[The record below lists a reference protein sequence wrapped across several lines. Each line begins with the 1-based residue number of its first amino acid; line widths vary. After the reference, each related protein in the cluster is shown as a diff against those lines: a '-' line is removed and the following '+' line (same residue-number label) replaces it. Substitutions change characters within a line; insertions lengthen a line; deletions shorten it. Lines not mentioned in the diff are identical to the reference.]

1 MALTGEQFLLDAY
14 EGKGG
19 FLDGSYLIPHPRES
33 KEKFKRRKELA
44 VYPNYVKKVVDSYLS
59 HLFKKS
65 PIRSIE
71 TQEYQ
76 EFIQDVDKQGTYI
89 DEYMKRAFKLA
100 VLAGTIFFIVDK
112 PSGKA
117 RTKLEEKQLD
127 LRPYLAIRLPSQL
140 YSYTFDQFG
149 RLSSITF
156 QETVPSTSI
165 LSYGKQLRGKIIYR
179 YFDTEKWIISTDP
192 ELKEIERQG
201 THNLGVVPV
210 VPLHSTDPLLPTS
223 LTATPWIL
231 DLANLNF
238 DLYNALS
245 ELRELFRNQTF
256 SIFTIPIK
264 DQADAERLKDLT
276 ISTENA
282 IPYNPEG
289 GGKPDFVAPPPE
301 PVQSYMQYIEK
312 TIEQIYKLANLEF
325 TGGVQKSGIAKE
337 YDWLEF
343 NRTLT
348 SFALQCEQAE
358 YKIAE
363 LVCKWQEVEFKGY
376 IQYPRDFSIKN
387 LAQELEIAM
396 NAITAQILPPTGVVE
411 LRKKLTRDML
421 GEFVDDKLL
430 SQMDEEIEKENDYT
444 TRIRE
449 EGL

>member
-1 MALTGEQFLLDAY
+1 M
-14 EGKGG
+14 
-19 FLDGSYLIPHPRES
+19 
-33 KEKFKRRKELA
+33 RK
-44 VYPNYVKKVVDSYLS
+44 N
-59 HLFKKS
+59 
-65 PIRSIE
+65 
-71 TQEYQ
+71 
-76 EFIQDVDKQGTYI
+76 
-89 DEYMKRAFKLA
+89 FKLSML
-100 VLAGTIFFIVDK
+100 VGTIFIIVDK

-127 LRPYLAIRLPSQL
+127 LRPYLAVRLPSQV
-140 YSYTFDQFG
+140 YSYSYDSFG

-156 QETVPSTSI
+156 VEIRQDGTT
-165 LSYGKQLRGKIIYR
+165 IYR
-179 YFDTEKWIISTDP
+179 YFDTKKWIISTDP
-192 ELKEIERQG
+192 ERKEIESQG
-201 THNLGVVPV
+201 EHNLGVVPV

-231 DLANLNF
+231 DLANLSF

-264 DQADAERLKDLT
+264 DQADAEKLKDLT

-289 GGKPDFVAPPPE
+289 GGAPSFIAPPSE
-301 PVQSYMQYIEK
+301 PVQAYMQYIESLVN
-312 TIEQIYKLANLEF
+312 QIYRLANLEF

-358 YKIAE
+358 YKIAD
-363 LVCKWQEVEFKGY
+363 LVCRWYDTEFKGY
-376 IQYPRDFSIKN
+376 IQYPRDFSIRN
-387 LAQELEIAM
+387 LAEELQTAM
-396 NAITAQILPPTGVVE
+396 DAITGQILPPSGVVE

-430 SQMDEEIEKENDYT
+430 NQMDEEIEKEGQNFAG
-444 TRIRE
+444 RIGE
-449 EGL
+449 EL

>member
-1 MALTGEQFLLDAY
+1 MAFQTEQFLLDSY
-14 EGKGG
+14 TGTGG

-33 KEKFKRRKELA
+33 QEKFERRKKLA

-65 PIRSIE
+65 PVRSIE

-76 EFIQDVDKQGTYI
+76 DFIQNVDKQGTYI
-89 DEYMKRAFKLA
+89 DDFMRKNFKLSML
-100 VLAGTIFFIVDK
+100 VGTVFIIVDK

-117 RTKLEEKQLD
+117 RTKLEERELD
-127 LRPYLAIRLPSQL
+127 LRPYLAVRMPSQL
-140 YSYTFDQFG
+140 YSYSFDDFG

-156 QETVPSTSI
+156 QEFLPQT
-165 LSYGKQLRGKIIYR
+165 KEIIYR
-179 YFDTEKWIISTDP
+179 YFDAESWIISADP
-192 ELKEIERQG
+192 EQKEIISQG
-201 THNLGVVPV
+201 KHNLGMVPV

-223 LTATPWIL
+223 LTATPWVL

-264 DQADAERLKDLT
+264 DQAEAEKLKDLV

-289 GGKPDFVAPPPE
+289 GGMPQFISPPSE
-301 PVQSYMQYIEK
+301 PVKAYMEYIENLVS
-312 TIEQIYKLANLEF
+312 QIYRLANLEF

-363 LVCKWQEVEFKGY
+363 IVCRWYETEFKGY
-376 IQYPRDFSIKN
+376 IQYPRDFSIRN
-387 LAQELEIAM
+387 LAEELETAM
-396 NAITAQILPPTGVVE
+396 NAITAKILPPTGIVE
-411 LRKKLTRDML
+411 LKKKLTRDLL

-430 SQMDEEIEKENDYT
+430 NQMDEEIEKEAQDFT
-444 TRIRE
+444 GRIGE
-449 EGL
+449 EL

>member
-1 MALTGEQFLLDAY
+1 MALTGEKFLIDAY

-33 KEKFKRRKELA
+33 NEKFERRKKLA

-89 DEYMKRAFKLA
+89 DDFMRRAFKLA
-100 VLAGTIFFIVDK
+100 MIVGTIFIIVDK
-112 PSGKA
+112 PPGKA
-117 RTKLEEKQLD
+117 QTKLEEKTLD
-127 LRPYLAIRLPSQL
+127 LRPYLATRLPSQVYN
-140 YSYTFDQFG
+140 YSFDQFG
-149 RLSSITF
+149 RLAFITF
-156 QETVPSTSI
+156 REKRPDGT
-165 LSYGKQLRGKIIYR
+165 IIYR

-192 ELKEIERQG
+192 EQKKIEG
-201 THNLGVVPV
+201 EGKHKLGIVPV
-210 VPLHSTDPLLPTS
+210 VPLHSTDPLLSTS

-231 DLANLNF
+231 DVANLNF

-245 ELRELFRNQTF
+245 ELRELLRSQTF
-256 SIFTIPIK
+256 SIFTIPIR
-264 DQADAERLKDLT
+264 DQADAEKLKDLT

-289 GGKPDFVAPPPE
+289 GGKPDYVAPPPD
-301 PVQSYMQYIEK
+301 PVEAYMKYI
-312 TIEQIYKLANLEF
+312 TALIDQIYRLANLEF

-343 NRTLT
+343 NRTLS
-348 SFALQCEQAE
+348 SFAEQCEQAE
-358 YKIAE
+358 YRIADI
-363 LVCKWQEVEFKGY
+363 VCRWYETEFKGY
-376 IQYPRDFSIKN
+376 IQYPQDFSIKE
-387 LAQELEIAM
+387 LAKELEIGM

-430 SQMDEEIEKENDYT
+430 SKMDEEIEKENDYAI
-444 TRIRE
+444 RIRE

>member
-1 MALTGEQFLLDAY
+1 MALYSENFLIEAYTGT
-14 EGKGG
+14 GG
-19 FLDGSYLIPHPRES
+19 FLDGSYLISHSRES
-33 KEKFKRRKELA
+33 QEKFERRRKLA

-76 EFIQDVDKQGTYI
+76 DFIQDVDKQGTYI
-89 DEYMKRAFKLA
+89 DDFMRKNFKLSML
-100 VLAGTIFFIVDK
+100 VGTIFIIVDK

-117 RTKLEEKQLD
+117 KTKLEEKQLD
-127 LRPYLAIRLPSQL
+127 LRPYLAVRLPSQV
-140 YSYTFDQFG
+140 YSYSFDSFG

-156 QETVPSTSI
+156 VEIRQDGTT
-165 LSYGKQLRGKIIYR
+165 IYR
-179 YFDTEKWIISTDP
+179 YFDTKKWIISTDP
-192 ELKEIERQG
+192 ERKEIESQG
-201 THNLGVVPV
+201 EHNLGVVPV

-264 DQADAERLKDLT
+264 DQADAEKLKDLT

-289 GGKPDFVAPPPE
+289 GGAPSFIAPPSE
-301 PVQSYMQYIEK
+301 PVQAYMQYIESLVN
-312 TIEQIYKLANLEF
+312 QIYRLANLEF

-358 YKIAE
+358 YKIAD
-363 LVCKWQEVEFKGY
+363 LVCRWYDTEFKGY
-376 IQYPRDFSIKN
+376 IQYPRDFSIRN
-387 LAQELEIAM
+387 LAEELQTAM
-396 NAITAQILPPTGVVE
+396 DAITGQILPPSGVVE

-430 SQMDEEIEKENDYT
+430 NQMDEEIEKEGQNFAG
-444 TRIRE
+444 RIGE
-449 EGL
+449 EL